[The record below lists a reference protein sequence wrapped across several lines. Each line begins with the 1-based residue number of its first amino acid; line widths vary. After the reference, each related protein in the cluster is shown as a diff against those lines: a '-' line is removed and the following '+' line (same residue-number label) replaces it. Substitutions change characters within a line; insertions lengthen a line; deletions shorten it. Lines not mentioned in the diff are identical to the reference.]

1 MYAEDMSICWNQS
14 KGQYEANGYNY
25 YQNDN
30 SFTRTADQRL
40 KYKESTSFTCEE
52 NDEDD
57 KKESS
62 VNLGSWLGTFMLLL
76 LPGINIISII
86 VMAVSSK
93 SETKK
98 TFARAILLFSL
109 ILITLALIFMVFT
122 CDKIDYKQIF
132 DSVLALFNKMLGVIK
147 RII

>member
-1 MYAEDMSICWNQS
+1 MYAEDMSIRWNQS
-14 KGQYEANGYNY
+14 KGQYETNGYNY

-40 KYKESTSFTCEE
+40 KYKESAPFTREDDFEDAE
-52 NDEDD
+52 ND
-57 KKESS
+57 SS
-62 VNLGSWLGTFMLLL
+62 VNLGSWLGTFILLL
-76 LPGINIISII
+76 LPGINVISLI
-86 VMAVSSK
+86 VMAIGSK
-93 SETKK
+93 SQTKK

-109 ILITLALIFMVFT
+109 ILVTLTLIFMVFT

-132 DSVLALFNKMLGVIK
+132 DSILALGSKILGVIK